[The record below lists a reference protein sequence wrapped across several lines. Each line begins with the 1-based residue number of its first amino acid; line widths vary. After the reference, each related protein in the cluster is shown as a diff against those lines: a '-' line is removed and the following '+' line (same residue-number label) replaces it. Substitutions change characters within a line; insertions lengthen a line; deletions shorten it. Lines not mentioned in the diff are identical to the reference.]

1 MSNKITREESLKII
15 NILTIFMFFNGKVL
29 EKEFKYIDMIAN
41 ELDVFSEV
49 SKIRKNIRVIY
60 SEENTIGLE
69 VLLDNLINEIKTN
82 EQIIY
87 NLSKK
92 LAILDYYITKIELKY
107 LDKMKEAWNL

>member
-1 MSNKITREESLKII
+1 MSNKITREEAVKII
-15 NILTIFMFFNGKVL
+15 NILTIFMFSNGNVL

-41 ELDVFSEV
+41 ELDVSSEV

-60 SEENTIGLE
+60 SEETTIGLE
-69 VLLDNLINEIKTN
+69 ILLDNLINEIKTN

-92 LAILDYYITKIELKY
+92 LVILDYYITKIELKY